1 MKRKKEQICPGRKH
15 GSGFDEGGQG
25 KASPPM
31 ERPVLDS
38 VCLACEIR
46 DVFSAPA
53 KASGGAHAGAQTH
66 DRHSAIDTVSE
77 HFAIEMLHGAGQGGT
92 HLRFLHPQSASPE
105 RLRAPTLL
113 SDIAANRLRRQAP
126 APDVKTAGRNPGL
139 AGRWFQSQNAL
150 GLFRPELH
158 LKPCRAEHGRREQA
172 GIALSAIAI
181 HELNTLRSIHAAL
194 EGPVAHFKCHQGPHG
209 RKGFSDLLFLVRG
222 KYEFKQSPAR
232 IDDGKESKIVV
243 SFQQVTKKTRV
254 AGSNA
259 DQGKCGIMRGRQADG
274 LVSAL
279 GAGDACA
286 GSEHATSCGR

>member
-1 MKRKKEQICPGRKH
+1 
-15 GSGFDEGGQG
+15 
-25 KASPPM
+25 M

-181 HELNTLRSIHAAL
+181 MN
-194 EGPVAHFKCHQGPHG
+194 
-209 RKGFSDLLFLVRG
+209 
-222 KYEFKQSPAR
+222 
-232 IDDGKESKIVV
+232 
-243 SFQQVTKKTRV
+243 
-254 AGSNA
+254 
-259 DQGKCGIMRGRQADG
+259 
-274 LVSAL
+274 
-279 GAGDACA
+279 
-286 GSEHATSCGR
+286 